1 MKAMIFAAGL
11 GTRLRPLT
19 NDKPKAL
26 AEINGIPILEILIE
40 RLKRFGFDD
49 IIINVH
55 HFADRIAAFLMKKNN
70 FNIKITISDETEM
83 LLDTGGGLKKARS
96 LLDKKE
102 SFLLHNVD
110 ILSNIDLEHLYNT
123 HNKSD
128 ALVTLA
134 VCNKVSDRSLLFD
147 DNNILCGWKNS
158 LTNQLKISRES
169 DILKPLSFAGIHVI
183 NPRIFGLIKE
193 EGVFSIID
201 LYLELAKRELI
212 RAYNID
218 TAVWMDVG
226 DMDSL
231 KKAVLIVDKIS

>member
-147 DNNILCGWKNS
+147 DNNILCAWKNS

-169 DILKPLSFAGIHVI
+169 DILKPLAFAGIHVI